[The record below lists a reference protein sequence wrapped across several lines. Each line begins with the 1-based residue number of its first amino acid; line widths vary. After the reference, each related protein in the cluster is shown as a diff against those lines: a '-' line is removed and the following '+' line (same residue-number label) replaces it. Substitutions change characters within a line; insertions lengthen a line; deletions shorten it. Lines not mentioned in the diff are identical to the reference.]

1 MHHNDHATPKEKLTQ
16 LNVTTLEGKL
26 SLAEQ
31 IKNGKDI
38 LSELESLNNL
48 AAKLTQLL
56 SDLNRLIT
64 EESSLQ
70 VTSEQFFENVC
81 SLEAIYAL
89 KSELRGSKI
98 HWQETVESSYSPLS
112 QSWHAFSYISNG
124 QLLSTE
130 KMQELEHFHQ
140 LPHALSGNE
149 IMGIIFEENSQ
160 SHIRQEKAFNSFLC
174 LNELLYCDSLS
185 IFPVPIS
192 SSRGKTDRSLT
203 MTFEI
208 PQCRP
213 LGRLLGYSLAKCL
226 RSKPGILS
234 LWLSQLAI
242 AMAALAQCSGSLV
255 KRNIN
260 IMEDVF
266 VRADGRLLLGN
277 LAFHCSRRID
287 EEKAFPLGFLRMISH
302 LVATVLCVSRK
313 ESIELSSPSPNP
325 TASGDRVY
333 YVEEGCSIS
342 LSVGNCSVHKVD
354 YCDVEALD
362 SPDDFRSGSGILT
375 VRIEGNQR
383 GSIAVDDDVDSLQ
396 SNESPF
402 HAHPDLQDRTDGRSA
417 QLNIHA
423 LKSAVVRLQ
432 LSTIAHFR
440 DDIEVRAP
448 SRSLSEYALRNTEG
462 GQHNQPTKTF
472 PRTKSASMTVIVL
485 PKILPVNSV
494 ELQELVVLLGE
505 YHRTGDASALLRA
518 QLFRPHDGKNWNRE
532 ICRRGFGVL
541 LQQLAADWKSTLNEI
556 DSSQSQ
562 YFNH

>member
-1 MHHNDHATPKEKLTQ
+1 M
-16 LNVTTLEGKL
+16 TL
-26 SLAEQ
+26 
-31 IKNGKDI
+31 
-38 LSELESLNNL
+38 
-48 AAKLTQLL
+48 LL
-56 SDLNRLIT
+56 FALFVWSH
-64 EESSLQ
+64 ESSQERSSKSAVKQDTSSESASGDLGEQGSLPSIQIPSRPQAHRPEAVPVFPTQTGNGLFQTQFGGVSFSAGFGFFPSLFGLQ
-70 VTSEQFFENVC
+70 FQSFIPQPGNNNIGAEEIAEKF
-81 SLEAIYAL
+81 
-89 KSELRGSKI
+89 ELRGSKI

-242 AMAALAQCSGSLV
+242 AMAALAQ
-255 KRNIN
+255 
-260 IMEDVF
+260 
-266 VRADGRLLLGN
+266 
-277 LAFHCSRRID
+277 RID

-362 SPDDFRSGSGILT
+362 SPDDFR
-375 VRIEGNQR
+375 
-383 GSIAVDDDVDSLQ
+383 
-396 SNESPF
+396 
-402 HAHPDLQDRTDGRSA
+402 TDGRSA

-440 DDIEVRAP
+440 DDIE
-448 SRSLSEYALRNTEG
+448 
-462 GQHNQPTKTF
+462 
-472 PRTKSASMTVIVL
+472 
-485 PKILPVNSV
+485 ILPVNSV